1 MNLEFLPAIVPVR
14 KEKKKKTHSSS
25 SGRVILAQFNYQP
38 LFAQPGLT
46 NGLITGA
53 NIGAR
58 EGAEWGA
65 GGAMGGGGCDVTAV
79 IKED

>member
-1 MNLEFLPAIVPVR
+1 MNLKFLPAIVPV
-14 KEKKKKTHSSS
+14 EKNTAAVQ
-25 SGRVILAQFNYQP
+25 GRVILAQFNYRP

-58 EGAEWGA
+58 ERTK
-65 GGAMGGGGCDVTAV
+65 GGGRGPGVWYTSGP
-79 IKED
+79 